1 MKRLLLILILACYM
15 LPSIATASITDF
27 KKIKEA
33 KKAYEMKA
41 YDKSTALLKDVQQG
55 NESSEL
61 HYNLGNTY
69 YKKGHYDKA
78 IEEYKLAKDV
88 DKASRLYNIGNSYV
102 KKGEF
107 DKAIKSYKESLKYR
121 DDPDVKN
128 NLKVAKKKKKQEQ
141 KKKEQKKKDDKKK
154 DDKKNDKDKKQDKKS
169 DKDKKQQDK
178 KKNDKNNKDKKK
190 QDKDKKK
197 QDKKKE
203 QDKKKK
209 DGDKKKSDSKK
220 EKKPKD
226 EKGSKA
232 SNESKE
238 QKKMSKEKKLKEQEQ
253 ELRRL
258 LKKMG
263 QKNAPTMMYQMD
275 GAKKHKPQESVNPW

>member
-1 MKRLLLILILACYM
+1 MNRLLSILILACYM

-121 DDPDVKN
+121 DDQDVKN
-128 NLKVAKKKKKQEQ
+128 NLKVAKKGKRRKKKSKNSI
-141 KKKEQKKKDDKKK
+141 KKIKMAKRSKRKIKMVKIKWKMIKRKTIKIKRNKIKIKKVKIRKNKIKTKRKHGDKKK
-154 DDKKNDKDKKQDKKS
+154 DT
-169 DKDKKQQDK
+169 
-178 KKNDKNNKDKKK
+178 
-190 QDKDKKK
+190 
-197 QDKKKE
+197 
-203 QDKKKK
+203 
-209 DGDKKKSDSKK
+209 
-220 EKKPKD
+220 
-226 EKGSKA
+226 
-232 SNESKE
+232 
-238 QKKMSKEKKLKEQEQ
+238 
-253 ELRRL
+253 R
-258 LKKMG
+258 
-263 QKNAPTMMYQMD
+263 
-275 GAKKHKPQESVNPW
+275 